1 MLTMPVTR
9 SVWGRAVVVCMK
21 QSCVNANQAYDSL
34 RLGQTCSG
42 MDEGELCT

>member
-1 MLTMPVTR
+1 MLTRPMTH
-9 SVWGRAVVVCMK
+9 SDWGRLVVVWMRE
-21 QSCVNANQAYDSL
+21 SCVNANQAYDSL